1 MQSNFSRLC
10 AEARRGVVVPDVPF
24 DAVHSGL
31 ARREAGRSF
40 GRRIQAAAAATVFSA
55 VAIAAAAEIYARN
68 HVFLNSSSGIA
79 PVIAVDPGTT
89 GTVNQ
94 HATDADLRAAA
105 RRLDFPVVL
114 PVGLPIGTRPFQL
127 VVIGESAMQV
137 TYDLPGA
144 WRRSDHL
151 LFVLLTN
158 RRDVV
163 NMKGANV
170 PAYARRGLPM
180 QQHLRNIQVW
190 QVGNEVVV
198 AMANNMTMPEMAD
211 MRRAM
216 LAQSGR
222 H

>member
-10 AEARRGVVVPDVPF
+10 ARARLEVAVPAVPF
-24 DAVHSGL
+24 DAVHRGL
-31 ARREAGRSF
+31 GRPQAGRSF
-40 GRRIQAAAAATVFSA
+40 GRRFRAAAAATVFSA
-55 VAIAAAAEIYARN
+55 VAIAAAAEIYART
-68 HVFLNSSSGIA
+68 HVFLNSESGIA

-105 RRLDFPVVL
+105 KRLDFPVVL
-114 PVGLPIGTRPFQL
+114 PAGLPIGTTPFQL
-127 VVIGESAMQV
+127 VVVGKSAMQI

-158 RRDVV
+158 ERDVV
-163 NMKGANV
+163 NLKGASV

-180 QQHLRNIQVW
+180 QQHPRNILVW

-198 AMANNMTMPEMAD
+198 AMANNITMREMAD

-216 LAQSGR
+216 LAKFGR

>member
-1 MQSNFSRLC
+1 M
-10 AEARRGVVVPDVPF
+10 
-24 DAVHSGL
+24 
-31 ARREAGRSF
+31 
-40 GRRIQAAAAATVFSA
+40 FSA
-55 VAIAAAAEIYARN
+55 VAIAAAAEIYART
-68 HVFLNSSSGIA
+68 HVFLNSESGIA

-105 RRLDFPVVL
+105 KRLDFPVVL
-114 PVGLPIGTRPFQL
+114 PAGLPIGTTPFQL
-127 VVIGESAMQV
+127 VVVGKSAMQI

-158 RRDVV
+158 ERDVV
-163 NMKGANV
+163 NLKGASV

-180 QQHLRNIQVW
+180 QQHPRNILVW

-198 AMANNMTMPEMAD
+198 AMANNITMREMAD

-216 LAQSGR
+216 LAKFGR